1 MKSLLESVVDAYLA
15 NEPAEMLADCCFV
28 FPNKR
33 TGVYFHN
40 IVNEKFA
47 AAGRKGLHPAS
58 MPVTEFIA
66 SLADG
71 IQADRLESMFI
82 LYNAYRHVVT
92 QMKGSGAD
100 IDFNKFQ
107 RWGDVLMADFN
118 DVDMS
123 LVDAAELFPNL
134 ESLREISANYLTENQ
149 IAAIRRHWDEER
161 IPAEVSDFWNHIT
174 HTLRPPGRKPPME
187 FVKLWQVMLPV
198 YEEYRKR
205 LAEKG
210 LFYMGMAYRQVA
222 TRLRE
227 IKAGELP
234 FRRYVFVGFSLLTP
248 VEKRYSPPCATSTPP
263 TAPPWLIST
272 GTTPR
277 PHSTCPATPELSSTG
292 WPANTPRCT
301 HAWKKC
307 PDFRG

>member
-107 RWGDVLMADFN
+107 RW
-118 DVDMS
+118 
-123 LVDAAELFPNL
+123 
-134 ESLREISANYLTENQ
+134 
-149 IAAIRRHWDEER
+149 
-161 IPAEVSDFWNHIT
+161 
-174 HTLRPPGRKPPME
+174 
-187 FVKLWQVMLPV
+187 VM
-198 YEEYRKR
+198 
-205 LAEKG
+205 
-210 LFYMGMAYRQVA
+210 
-222 TRLRE
+222 
-227 IKAGELP
+227 
-234 FRRYVFVGFSLLTP
+234 
-248 VEKRYSPPCATSTPP
+248 C
-263 TAPPWLIST
+263 
-272 GTTPR
+272 
-277 PHSTCPATPELSSTG
+277 
-292 WPANTPRCT
+292 
-301 HAWKKC
+301 
-307 PDFRG
+307 

>member
-1 MKSLLESVVDAYLA
+1 MKSLLESVVDTYLA

-47 AAGRKGLHPAS
+47 ASGRKGLHPAS

-107 RWGDVLMADFN
+107 RWAD
-118 DVDMS
+118 
-123 LVDAAELFPNL
+123 
-134 ESLREISANYLTENQ
+134 
-149 IAAIRRHWDEER
+149 
-161 IPAEVSDFWNHIT
+161 
-174 HTLRPPGRKPPME
+174 GR
-187 FVKLWQVMLPV
+187 LQ
-198 YEEYRKR
+198 
-205 LAEKG
+205 
-210 LFYMGMAYRQVA
+210 
-222 TRLRE
+222 
-227 IKAGELP
+227 
-234 FRRYVFVGFSLLTP
+234 
-248 VEKRYSPPCATSTPP
+248 
-263 TAPPWLIST
+263 
-272 GTTPR
+272 
-277 PHSTCPATPELSSTG
+277 
-292 WPANTPRCT
+292 
-301 HAWKKC
+301 
-307 PDFRG
+307 